1 MNVKILNVDDDDG
14 GRYVTTRILRQAGFS
29 VDEATTGSEALR
41 KVALESPYLVLLD
54 VNLPDI
60 HGFEVCRRIKSDPA
74 TAAIPVLQMSA
85 TYVEGTDRARGLE
98 GGADAYLVEPVEP
111 AELVATINAFIRMRR
126 AEEAA
131 RRIAG
136 QWQTIFDAINDGVGL
151 LDLGGTVLRC
161 NRSFAAALGRS
172 VDDIC
177 GSVCTDASG
186 GGLDLSVPLQNM
198 AKKGHREIAAFKLGE
213 RTVQI
218 TVDPT
223 FDSDRRTTGAVCVLA
238 DITERV
244 LAEEDLTT
252 QKRHL
257 QEAVEERARLLEQA
271 EQAQQD
277 AELANRLKDEFIA
290 TVSHELRTPL
300 NSVLGWTNL
309 LRAGRLD
316 DQAAARALETIE
328 RNARLQSKLIDDLL
342 DASRIMSGKLRIDVH
357 PVDISHVVE
366 SALEALKPIAA
377 AKEISLQSIVDP
389 EAGVVMGDSNR
400 LHQVIWNLV
409 SNSVKFTSSG
419 GQIQVRL
426 QRHESQICMTV
437 QDNGIGISPDFLP
450 HLFEG
455 FRQADNSTTRS
466 YSGLGLG
473 LAIVRNLVE
482 MHHGTVHALSDGEGS
497 GATFTVTLPAL
508 SREETGFPPRTGSD
522 EPPVQLRGLRVLVVD
537 DEDDTRDLLKIALQK
552 YGAQVVVAGSV
563 GAALD
568 ALAEFDP
575 AVVVS
580 DIEMPGED
588 GYALLAEMKK
598 RRLGRGMR
606 IATVALTAYATT
618 EDRELALS
626 SGFDAHVSKPVEP
639 LRLARIIAKLAF
651 RSAGA

>member
-1 MNVKILNVDDDDG
+1 MILNVDDDDA
-14 GRYVTTRILRQAGFS
+14 GRYVTTRVLRQAGFS
-29 VDEATTGSEALR
+29 VAEAATGSEALR

-60 HGFEVCRRIKSDPA
+60 SGYEVCSRIKSDPA

-98 GGADAYLVEPVEP
+98 GGADAYLVEPIEP
-111 AELVATINAFIRMRR
+111 AELIATINAFIRMRR

-131 RRIAG
+131 RQTAS

-172 VDDIC
+172 VNGIC
-177 GSVCTDASG
+177 GSVCSDASG
-186 GGLDLSVPLQNM
+186 VGLDLSVPLQSM
-198 AKKGHREIAAFKLGE
+198 AKKRHREVAALKFGE
-213 RTVQI
+213 RTLQI

-223 FDSDRRTTGAVCVLA
+223 FDSDGRTAGAVCVLA

-244 LAEEDLTT
+244 LADEDLTT
-252 QKRHL
+252 QRRHL

-271 EQAQQD
+271 EQAQRD
-277 AELANRLKDEFIA
+277 AEMANRLKDEFIA

-316 DQAAARALETIE
+316 APAAARALETIE

-342 DASRIMSGKLRIDVH
+342 DASRIMSGKLSIDVR

-366 SALEALKPIAA
+366 SALEAVKPIGA
-377 AKEISLQSIVDP
+377 AKQIEIRAVVEP
-389 EAGVVMGDSNR
+389 EAGLIMGDSNR
-400 LHQVIWNLV
+400 LQQVIWNLV
-409 SNSVKFTSSG
+409 SNSVKFTPSG

-426 QRHESQICMTV
+426 QRLESQVRMTV
-437 QDNGIGISPDFLP
+437 QDNGIGISPEFLP

-466 YSGLGLG
+466 YGGLGLG

-482 MHHGTVHALSDGEGS
+482 MHGGAVHAFSEGEGR
-497 GATFTVTLPAL
+497 GATFTVILPAL
-508 SREETGFPPRTGSD
+508 SHQESVPPRTRPD

-537 DEDDTRDLLKIALQK
+537 DESDTRDLLKTALQK
-552 YGAQVVVAGSV
+552 YGAHVVAAGSV
-563 GAALD
+563 EAALD
-568 ALAEFDP
+568 ALSEFDP

-606 IATVALTAYATT
+606 IATVALTAYATS

-626 SGFDAHVSKPVEP
+626 SGFEAHVTKPVEP
-639 LRLARIIAKLAF
+639 LRLARIIAKLAS